1 MTKRKF
7 LTKLLVAG
15 CTLCSAAALSLSFA
29 NANVKAGADDTL
41 PSVTSTEKIEMM
53 YGAQV
58 RKESGVEGSQTALQ
72 QAKGIRFR
80 MYINKEY
87 YDGLAAQGATPEV
100 GVYVAL
106 ASEATETDMS
116 AYETADE
123 AKWLFKATSAAELVE
138 LEANEETQEAV
149 YVLNAVLAGLPES
162 EYNTQL
168 IANGYVK
175 EGNTATMAAEPQT
188 RSVAQVASLALVDGE
203 GTTTDDPHGT
213 LNHYVDTV
221 VEQEGFAF
229 ANTSI
234 ATDKYKTATPDVGA
248 TLPENLTA
256 KWESSN
262 TAVATVDENGNITR
276 VGEGETTITATLGS
290 ASKSATLTIEKPVV
304 LAPSEATV
312 SSIIGGTGTYVATT
326 AFSGG
331 YTGAAIQRTLVG
343 GTTYKVKSTYTAEE
357 LNKIAEDYTHVNVWF
372 AYHFEDSNG
381 TLDGNN
387 NRSYYSTYG
396 TTIFGKVQG
405 GNIEMDKTGFENDT
419 WTKYTMTIDDYISLV
434 DSENNVALINGDVV
448 GLTNSYLCFGDIS
461 FEYVEPTVPTILT
474 VTEDTAANIAAGG
487 VTGEYVSGSTLNF
500 EKNGYE
506 GDATVITHSWN
517 GSTNYSFTN
526 FDATKFNSYKEKY
539 THVTLWM
546 AYDHNTEYVPYST
559 GTTLAT
565 KGGYGLSS
573 LTADNVRSWFKISV
587 KISDF
592 EALVASDS
600 IVLLKIC
607 CDTNDALTNN
617 LRFYFGDIIFET
629 ITA

>member
-87 YDGLAAQGATPEV
+87 YDGLTNPEV

-106 ASEATETDMS
+106 ESKATEAEMS

-123 AKWLFKATSAAELVE
+123 KSTWAFKVTDKTQLDE
-138 LEANEETQEAV
+138 LEAGDETQEAV
-149 YVLNAVLAGLPES
+149 YVLNAVVANPPEDN
-162 EYNTQL
+162 YNTQL
-168 IANGYVK
+168 IANGYV
-175 EGNTATMAAEPQT
+175 TADDTTTMAANPQK
-188 RSVAQVASLALVDGE
+188 RSTAQVASLALVDGE

-221 VEQEGFAF
+221 VEKEGFDF

-262 TAVATVDENGNITR
+262 TAVATVGSDGTITR

-290 ASKSATLTIEKPVV
+290 ASKSATLTIEKPYIFTATEDTASKITASGVTITYAESSTISGV
-304 LAPSEATV
+304 TANGYEGNAATSAMTSGKAYNLAIDSYTETELTAISADYNYV
-312 SSIIGGTGTYVATT
+312 SMWLAYDITENGADGAQPYYASLYKNADNYVGKITADDANNAVWVQYMIPMETYITFAAEQTSICLIRFDYAVTGTFY
-326 AFSGG
+326 
-331 YTGAAIQRTLVG
+331 
-343 GTTYKVKSTYTAEE
+343 
-357 LNKIAEDYTHVNVWF
+357 
-372 AYHFEDSNG
+372 
-381 TLDGNN
+381 
-387 NRSYYSTYG
+387 
-396 TTIFGKVQG
+396 
-405 GNIEMDKTGFENDT
+405 
-419 WTKYTMTIDDYISLV
+419 
-434 DSENNVALINGDVV
+434 
-448 GLTNSYLCFGDIS
+448 FGDIS
-461 FEYVEPTVPTILT
+461 FEFVAPTILT
-474 VTEDTAANIAAGG
+474 VTEATAANIAAGG

-546 AYDHNTEYVPYST
+546 AYDHNTENVPYST

-565 KGGYGLSS
+565 KGGYRWSS
-573 LTADNVRSWFKISV
+573 LTSDNVRSWFKISV

-600 IVLLKIC
+600 IVLLRIC
-607 CDTNDALTNN
+607 CDTSDALTNN

-629 ITA
+629 ITE